1 MQRQRVLA
9 LEKQVKLHTQQQGTK
24 GPSGAGDK
32 PQNDPPKANIKP
44 IAGTSSST
52 MTKQVTQAAGPPQ
65 ARPLTASI
73 RPMSMQRKATV
84 MPTTASPMQ
93 TPLHS
98 QASQLQQPSG
108 SGVTPML
115 FIAPVSQAQVS
126 TSTPDQSSAM
136 EHMHHLPVTSSAAT
150 ASVTNSTNVR
160 QATVQPTPAVT
171 VAPVASTA
179 VMTSASN
186 VAPQGPSTERE
197 PGEIVLEDAS
207 TSSTSHV
214 SFLNQA

>member
-1 MQRQRVLA
+1 
-9 LEKQVKLHTQQQGTK
+9 
-24 GPSGAGDK
+24 
-32 PQNDPPKANIKP
+32 
-44 IAGTSSST
+44 
-52 MTKQVTQAAGPPQ
+52 
-65 ARPLTASI
+65 
-73 RPMSMQRKATV
+73 
-84 MPTTASPMQ
+84 
-93 TPLHS
+93 
-98 QASQLQQPSG
+98 
-108 SGVTPML
+108 ML

-126 TSTPDQSSAM
+126 TSTPDQSSGM

-179 VMTSASN
+179 AMTSASS
-186 VAPQGPSTERE
+186 VVPQGPSVERE

-214 SFLNQA
+214 RFRNQE